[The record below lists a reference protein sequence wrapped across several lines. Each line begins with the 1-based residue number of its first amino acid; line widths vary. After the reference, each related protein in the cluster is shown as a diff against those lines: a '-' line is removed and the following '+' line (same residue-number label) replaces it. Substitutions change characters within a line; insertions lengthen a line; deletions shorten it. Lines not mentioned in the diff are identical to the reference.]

1 MMRNDK
7 ELQLSFPTLLLS
19 LPNVS
24 TSQQCSLDCT
34 ALILIIF
41 SKAGNY
47 WNPEAE
53 IAVNDVDASE
63 IRVNK
68 R

>member
-24 TSQQCSLDCT
+24 TSQT

-41 SKAGNY
+41 TKAGSY

-53 IAVNDVDASE
+53 VAVNDADVSE
-63 IRVNK
+63 IRGNK